1 MLGLPAVGP
10 EEVDSSGAGELRS
23 QIKENYIVKRGKGIV
38 IDIKKTGYDCK
49 REKNCFEN
57 TTGIE
62 GVDCKGGEV
71 VGLLYGRNEVNI
83 WGFEQLRCEVVWYN
97 RADMNLIQGLHLT
110 CAGGVCLPAR
120 RSYIKLN
127 EPVVTTQKS
136 WVDAMILILS
146 TRLQS
151 LLSEQALR
159 NLKRSH
165 FRNRV
170 IVLR

>member
-1 MLGLPAVGP
+1 MLAFSAYLAEPRSGP
-10 EEVDSSGAGELRS
+10 EPCVE
-23 QIKENYIVKRGKGIV
+23 
-38 IDIKKTGYDCK
+38 
-49 REKNCFEN
+49 
-57 TTGIE
+57 
-62 GVDCKGGEV
+62 
-71 VGLLYGRNEVNI
+71 
-83 WGFEQLRCEVVWYN
+83 
-97 RADMNLIQGLHLT
+97 

>member
-1 MLGLPAVGP
+1 MYTH
-10 EEVDSSGAGELRS
+10 SSNKGQLLRRCGRTSAHQPILTENDGVTMELLKP
-23 QIKENYIVKRGKGIV
+23 QTWL
-38 IDIKKTGYDCK
+38 KTK
-49 REKNCFEN
+49 S
-57 TTGIE
+57 T
-62 GVDCKGGEV
+62 
-71 VGLLYGRNEVNI
+71 L
-83 WGFEQLRCEVVWYN
+83 
-97 RADMNLIQGLHLT
+97 
-110 CAGGVCLPAR
+110 CAGGVCVPAR
-120 RSYIKLN
+120 RIYIRLN